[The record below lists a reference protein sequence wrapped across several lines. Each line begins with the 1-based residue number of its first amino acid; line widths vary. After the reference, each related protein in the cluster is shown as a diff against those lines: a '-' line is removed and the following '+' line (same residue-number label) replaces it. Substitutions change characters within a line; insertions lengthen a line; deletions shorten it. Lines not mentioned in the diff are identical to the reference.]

1 VKDAATKPARP
12 RCQIVTEDYQDLSK
26 FRVPTGFLLW
36 QLTQAT
42 LFAMSPQPLYGW
54 RRMLLR
60 LFGASIGDRVLV
72 RPTARITFPWKID
85 IGECSWIGDH
95 AELYSLDRITIG
107 RHTVVSQ
114 RSYLCTASHDE
125 KDIAFSYKTGA
136 IELQDQV
143 WIASDVFIAPGVTIG
158 RGTVVGARSTV
169 FRSIPPDVVAY
180 GAPAEV
186 RRARRLGSKAATKRA
201 TPRTA

>member
-1 VKDAATKPARP
+1 MTV
-12 RCQIVTEDYQDLSK
+12 DYQDLSK
-26 FRVPTGFLLW
+26 FRVPPGFRGRSGFIVLLW
-36 QLTQAT
+36 QVTQAT

-60 LFGASIGDRVLV
+60 LFGASVGDRVLV
-72 RPTARITFPWKID
+72 RPTARITFPWKIE
-85 IGECSWIGDH
+85 IGEYSWIGDH
-95 AELYSLDRITIG
+95 AELYSLDRIRIG

-158 RGTVVGARSTV
+158 RGAVIGARSAV
-169 FRSIPPDVVAY
+169 FQSMPSDVVAY

-186 RRARRLGSKAATKRA
+186 RRWRRPDRETAIKKAAA
-201 TPRTA
+201 RTA